1 MEECNGEFW
10 FDGCIPPTARQ
21 AKRAPHPRAHVQR
34 GLITDHLAVR
44 DDVRFLKQL
53 GVLLEQTPPYAGPR
67 GA

>member
-1 MEECNGEFW
+1 
-10 FDGCIPPTARQ
+10 
-21 AKRAPHPRAHVQR
+21 
-34 GLITDHLAVR
+34 LITDHLAVR